1 MLPNKA
7 KKKRLICVNGYYSI
21 LNAVAILRQMNNS
34 DDFENILL
42 ISVDKLN
49 KDSLYKFGSFFK
61 EFNLIFIT
69 HYERK
74 KGGYSKIKDFL
85 PISFFDEIM
94 VLFKGTYKYL
104 LKQGID
110 TNSLIIYDEGKET
123 YFDIARSSSYKNKI
137 TNIYLT
143 DKTLVL
149 KNNNTKNLIIHD
161 INQSII
167 KSILSEL
174 PNDVIL
180 NDNSVVFLSSVHTA
194 TQDDNSYNEKD
205 IKTIKLLISKGYNVY
220 YKAHPR
226 NRLKKNSELSNL
238 IDSNNFFIIPTEKNL
253 LIETVLFYNKDKMN
267 FILGEDSSVLYLSYK
282 LFNIPSFSFF
292 PNNFANN
299 IRQIRVLKHLPKFE
313 DFLDSNLSPAEFYEK
328 EIDSLNN
335 NRERFDILQ
344 AQIMYLDISNNY
356 LKNQNKILKIL
367 AIILVSLLFTWILF

>member
-49 KDSLYKFGSFFK
+49 KDSLYNFGSFFK

-94 VLFKGTYKYL
+94 VLFKG
-104 LKQGID
+104 QGID

-180 NDNSVVFLSSVHTA
+180 NDNSVVFFVFCSH
-194 TQDDNSYNEKD
+194 
-205 IKTIKLLISKGYNVY
+205 
-220 YKAHPR
+220 
-226 NRLKKNSELSNL
+226 SN
-238 IDSNNFFIIPTEKNL
+238 T
-253 LIETVLFYNKDKMN
+253 
-267 FILGEDSSVLYLSYK
+267 
-282 LFNIPSFSFF
+282 
-292 PNNFANN
+292 
-299 IRQIRVLKHLPKFE
+299 R
-313 DFLDSNLSPAEFYEK
+313 
-328 EIDSLNN
+328 
-335 NRERFDILQ
+335 
-344 AQIMYLDISNNY
+344 
-356 LKNQNKILKIL
+356 
-367 AIILVSLLFTWILF
+367 